1 MGLERYKYIANK
13 QCNQDPCNRI
23 YRIHR
28 MIDSLPQIFHDSS
41 LEIVNKFSYIRLKQA
56 KILYGNIQFNG
67 IRYNTT

>member
-13 QCNQDPCNRI
+13 QCNQVPCNRI
-23 YRIHR
+23 YRIRR

-56 KILYGNIQFNG
+56 KI
-67 IRYNTT
+67 